1 MSGKKLGS
9 FIYKR
14 IAVRGNKNWQNSCQ
28 FFVSFHKFGQIKNKI
43 VITFYMRTNRDIS
56 IYSFKMQQRL
66 TVADLSPMS

>member
-1 MSGKKLGS
+1 MSGKKIGS

-14 IAVRGNKNWQNSCQ
+14 IVVRGNKNWQNSCQ